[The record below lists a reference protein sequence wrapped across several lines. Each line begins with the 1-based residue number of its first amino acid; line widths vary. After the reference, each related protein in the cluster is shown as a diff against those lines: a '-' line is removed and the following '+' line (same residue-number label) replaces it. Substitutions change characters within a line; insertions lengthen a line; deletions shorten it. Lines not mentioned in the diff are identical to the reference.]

1 MPRIKPIL
9 QQGES
14 DCGSACIATI
24 LNYYGKTVS
33 LRKIC
38 EAAGTDRAGTSG
50 LGLTRASQKFG
61 MSCTGIMI
69 TDKSKIQSCPL
80 PAIFHFKMET
90 YEHYVVPYKV
100 TKDKVY
106 YCDPSVGITSDS
118 IEEFN
123 QKWTGIAFLMHPT
136 SEFEEGSDKKGFFSR
151 FLVLLKPYKKYIIE
165 SFIASI
171 FLSFFGIFLSLYF
184 RFLIDEVLYSQI
196 KSTLNLCSI
205 CYLFVVLMQVLLTYC
220 RSQLLTYL
228 GSKIDVC
235 LISDFYLHL
244 LKLPLDFFLKR
255 KTGEILSRIN
265 DANVIRNAI
274 SSTLLSIAM
283 DSVMIILGGV
293 FMVKMGSV
301 LLPVSMIPVLIS
313 AIIVYVLRRPFKRL
327 IKDQAVTEAEKNASM
342 YEAINGIATIKG
354 LATEDR
360 AFLRT
365 ERKVVEA
372 AYRNLKLR
380 KLGNLQNGIQ
390 TFVSSCGTLSI
401 YWLGSFM
408 IFKNQITLGQ
418 LISFTTLSGYFL
430 GPLSRLLTM
439 QSYWQEVFVSAERL
453 SDILDLPEE
462 DDAQTKTEDAD
473 SVLGDIEFR
482 NVCFSYG
489 TRGRAINNVSLK
501 IPAGKKVAFVGISG
515 SGKSTL
521 LKLLMKFYHYEEG
534 GIFINNKEITNYSND
549 SYRSRIGYV
558 PQESL
563 LFSGTLREN
572 ISWGCFDA
580 TPQRILEA
588 AVASQAFPFINALPD
603 KFDTIV
609 GEQGATLSGGER
621 QRIAL
626 ARILMR
632 NPDII
637 ILDEAT
643 ASLDSISEQKIME
656 TIYRQIKDRT
666 VIMVAHRLSTI
677 RDCDCIFVFEHGEL
691 VEQGTHKSLLSKK
704 GKYSQMW
711 KAQNEKNNYIET
723 SE

>member
-1 MPRIKPIL
+1 MFKIKTIL

-14 DCGSACIATI
+14 DCGCACIATI
-24 LNYYGKTVS
+24 LNYYGKSVS
-33 LRKIC
+33 LRKIY
-38 EAAGTDRAGTSG
+38 EEAGTDKAGTSG
-50 LGLTRASQKFG
+50 LGLIKASQKFG
-61 MSCTGIMI
+61 MSCTGIMVS
-69 TDKSKIQSCPL
+69 DKTKLESFPF
-80 PAIFHFKMET
+80 PAIFHLKCEN
-90 YEHYVVPYKV
+90 YEHYVVPYKI
-100 TKDKVY
+100 KKNIIY
-106 YCDPSVGITSDS
+106 YCDPAKGNGSESL
-118 IEEFN
+118 EEFN
-123 QKWTGIAFLMHPT
+123 KKWSGIAFLMHPT
-136 SEFEEGSDKKGFFSR
+136 SNFEKGEETKGFFTR
-151 FLVLLKPYKKYIIE
+151 FLVLLKPYKKYLIE
-165 SFIASI
+165 TFLASL
-171 FLSFFGIFLSLYF
+171 FLSLFGIFLSLYF

-196 KSTLNLCSI
+196 KSTLNLCSL
-205 CYLFVVLMQVLLTYC
+205 CYLFVVLMQVLLNYC

-228 GSKIDVC
+228 GSKVDVC
-235 LISDFYLHL
+235 LVSDFYLHL
-244 LKLPLDFFLKR
+244 LKLPLDFFTKR

-283 DSVMIILGGV
+283 DSVMILIGGF
-293 FMVKMGSV
+293 FMVKMGSI
-301 LLPVSMIPVLIS
+301 LLPVSIVPVLVS
-313 AIIVYVLRRPFKRL
+313 TIIVYLLKKPFKNR
-327 IKDQAVTEAEKNASM
+327 IKEQAILEAEKNASM

-354 LATEDR
+354 LATEDK

-365 ERKVVEA
+365 ETRIVEA
-372 AYRNLKLR
+372 AQKNLKLK

-390 TFVSSCGTLSI
+390 SFVTSCGTLAI
-401 YWLGSFM
+401 YWIGSFM

-453 SDILDLPEE
+453 SDILDMPEE
-462 DDAQTKTEDAD
+462 QDSQTKCEDAEN
-473 SVLGDIEFR
+473 VLGDIEFR

-489 TRGRAINNVSLK
+489 TRGRAINKVSLK
-501 IPAGKKVAFVGISG
+501 IPAGKKVAFVGMSG

-521 LKLLMKFYHYEEG
+521 LKLLMKFYKYEEG
-534 GIFINNKEITNYSND
+534 GIFINNKEITDFSND

-563 LFSGTLREN
+563 LFSGTLKEN

-580 TPQRILEA
+580 NPQKIKDA
-588 AVASQAFPFINALPD
+588 AIAAQAFPFIDLLPD
-603 KFDTIV
+603 KFDTLV

-656 TIYRQIKDRT
+656 TIYQKIQDRT

-691 VEQGTHKSLLSKK
+691 VEQGNHNSLLKLK

-711 KAQNEKNNYIET
+711 KAQNEKNNNIAT
-723 SE
+723 SK